1 MIRVDTLGAIDIGSN
16 AIRLMIANVETYS
29 SGAVDVKKV
38 AFLRVPIRLGE
49 DVFVDGAI
57 SDEKQSRLIDAMNG
71 FSYIIKSFKA
81 IKYRA
86 CATSAMREA
95 KNGDQVIERVF
106 NETGVRIDVISGDEE
121 ADTIYAAGGI
131 SSAIDGD
138 KSYLYIDVGGGSTEV
153 VVYSN
158 KQKVAARSF
167 KLGTVRMLT
176 EMVKEDEF
184 DKFKEWLKEQAKNY
198 QPTGI
203 IGSGGNINKVQRMLG
218 KKDKEIVNSTEMRV
232 LFESLKSM
240 NYEERIHNL
249 GLNTYRADVI
259 LPALKIF
266 VTASKVCKIND
277 IIVPRVGLADGIIKQ
292 LHNELIKQS

>member
-1 MIRVDTLGAIDIGSN
+1 MRVDTLAAVDIGSN
-16 AIRLMIANVETYS
+16 AIRLMVSNVETYP

-49 DVFVDGAI
+49 DVFVQGCI
-57 SDEKQSRLIDAMNG
+57 SEEKEGRLLDAMMG
-71 FSYIIKSFKA
+71 FAYIIKSFGSVKW
-81 IKYRA
+81 RA

-95 KNGDQVIERVF
+95 SNGDQVVQRIFEKTGLQIE
-106 NETGVRIDVISGDEE
+106 IISGDEE

-131 SSAIDGD
+131 ASALDD
-138 KSYLYIDVGGGSTEV
+138 NKSYLYIDVGGGSTEV

-158 KQKVAARSF
+158 KEKVNARSF

-176 EMVKEDEF
+176 DMVKEEEF
-184 DKFKEWLKEQAKNY
+184 ENFKIWLKEQATLY
-198 QPTGI
+198 SPTGI

-218 KKDKEIVNSTEMRV
+218 KKDKEQLNSTEIKV
-232 LFESLKSM
+232 LFDTLKSM
-240 NYEERIHNL
+240 NYEQRIHNL

-277 IIVPRVGLADGIIKQ
+277 IIVPRVGLADGIIHQ
-292 LHNELIKQS
+292 LYKSL

>member
-1 MIRVDTLGAIDIGSN
+1 MKIDTLAAVDIGSN
-16 AIRLMIANVETYS
+16 AIRLMISNVESYP
-29 SGAVDVKKV
+29 SGTHEVKKV

-49 DVFVDGAI
+49 DVFVNGEI
-57 SDEKQSRLIDAMNG
+57 SEEKTARLIDAMKG
-71 FSYIIKSFKA
+71 FAYIIKSFGAVKW
-81 IKYRA
+81 RA

-95 KNGDQVIERVF
+95 GNGMEVLRKVFEATGLQIE
-106 NETGVRIDVISGDEE
+106 IISGDEE

-131 SSAIDGD
+131 SSALDGN

-158 KQKVAARSF
+158 KQKVNARSF

-184 DKFKEWLKEQAKNY
+184 EVFKVWLKEQAAIY
-198 QPTGI
+198 APSGI

-218 KKDKEIVNSTEMRV
+218 KKDKEQLNSTEIRV

-266 VTASKVCKIND
+266 VTATKVCKIND
-277 IIVPRVGLADGIIKQ
+277 IIVPRVGLADGIIAQ
-292 LHNELIKQS
+292 LYRSL

>member
-1 MIRVDTLGAIDIGSN
+1 MRVDTLAAVDIGSN
-16 AIRLMIANVETYS
+16 AIRLMVSNVETYP
-29 SGAVDVKKV
+29 SGATDVKKV

-49 DVFVDGAI
+49 DVFVQGRI
-57 SDEKQSRLIDAMNG
+57 SEEKEGRLVDAMMG
-71 FSYIIKSFKA
+71 FAYIIKSFGAVKW
-81 IKYRA
+81 RA

-95 KNGDQVIERVF
+95 SNGEQVVQRVF
-106 NETGVRIDVISGDEE
+106 EKTGLQIEIISGDEE

-131 SSAIDGD
+131 ASALDD
-138 KSYLYIDVGGGSTEV
+138 NKSYLYIDVGGGSTEV

-158 KQKVAARSF
+158 KEKVNARSF

-176 EMVKEDEF
+176 EMVKEEEF
-184 DKFKEWLKEQAKNY
+184 ENFKIWLKEQAAIY
-198 QPTGI
+198 SPTGI

-218 KKDKEIVNSTEMRV
+218 KKDKEQLNSTEIKI
-232 LFESLKSM
+232 LFDTLKSM
-240 NYEERIHNL
+240 NYEQRIHNL

-277 IIVPRVGLADGIIKQ
+277 IIVPRVGLADGIIHQ
-292 LHNELIKQS
+292 LYKAL

>member
-1 MIRVDTLGAIDIGSN
+1 MIKVDTLAAVDIGSN
-16 AIRLMIANVETYS
+16 AIRLMVSNVETYQ
-29 SGAVDVKKV
+29 SGAYEVKKV

-49 DVFVDGAI
+49 DVFVLGGI
-57 SDEKQSRLIDAMNG
+57 SQEKQERLIDAMKG
-71 FSYIIKSFKA
+71 FSYIIKSFGAK
-81 IKYRA
+81 KWRV

-95 KNGDQVIERVF
+95 ANGDEVVQRVLD
-106 NETGVRIDVISGDEE
+106 ETGLKIEIISGDEE

-131 SSAIDGD
+131 TSALDSG

-158 KQKVAARSF
+158 REKVNARSF

-184 DKFKEWLKEQAKNY
+184 EQFKIWLKEQAVQY
-198 QPTGI
+198 APTGI

-218 KKDKEIVNSTEMRV
+218 KKDKEQLNSTEIKV
-232 LFESLKSM
+232 LFDTLKSM
-240 NYEERIHNL
+240 NYEQRIHNL

-266 VTASKVCKIND
+266 VTAAKVCKIND
-277 IIVPRVGLADGIIKQ
+277 IIVPRVGLADGIIQQ
-292 LHNELIKQS
+292 LYRSLN

>member
-1 MIRVDTLGAIDIGSN
+1 MRVDTLAAVDIGSN
-16 AIRLMIANVETYS
+16 AIRLMVSNVETYP
-29 SGAVDVKKV
+29 SGATDVKKV

-49 DVFVDGAI
+49 DVFVQGRI
-57 SDEKQSRLIDAMNG
+57 SEEKEGRLVDAMMG
-71 FSYIIKSFKA
+71 FSYIIKSFGAVKW
-81 IKYRA
+81 RA

-95 KNGDQVIERVF
+95 SNGEQVVQRVF
-106 NETGVRIDVISGDEE
+106 EKTGLQIEIISGDEE

-131 SSAIDGD
+131 ASALDD
-138 KSYLYIDVGGGSTEV
+138 NKSYLYIDVGGGSTEV

-158 KQKVAARSF
+158 KEKVNARSF

-176 EMVKEDEF
+176 EMVKEEEF
-184 DKFKEWLKEQAKNY
+184 ENFKIWLKEQAAIY
-198 QPTGI
+198 SPTGI

-218 KKDKEIVNSTEMRV
+218 KKDKEQLNSTEIKI
-232 LFESLKSM
+232 LFDTLKSM
-240 NYEERIHNL
+240 NYEQRIHNL

-277 IIVPRVGLADGIIKQ
+277 IIVPRVGLADGIIHQ
-292 LHNELIKQS
+292 LYKAL